1 MNMGPQHP
9 SAHGVFRAILTL
21 EGETVVAVDAVIGY
35 LHRCHEKLAETL
47 TYVQYPSIASK
58 TDYVSA
64 MTAELTYVS
73 AVEKVG
79 KIDVPRRAQYLRVL
93 AAELQRV
100 ASHCLW
106 LGTWCMDMGGAL
118 GGGATVF
125 LYAIR
130 ERELILDLFEA
141 LTGARLLYGFHQV
154 GGVRYD
160 LPAGWTEQCRQTLNL
175 IEQRLREYEAM
186 LEDNPFFLVRTQGV
200 GVISRE
206 LALDVGVCGPL
217 IRGSGIDYDVRRA
230 EPYSSYGEFTF
241 KVPVETAGDCYARYR
256 VRMVEFRESI
266 AIARQ
271 ALDGLP
277 EGPISSRP
285 GVKSVGQVR
294 VPKGEGY
301 ARVEGARGELGC
313 YLVADGGAKPYR
325 LKWRGA
331 SFCNLAV
338 LPHIIPGHKIA
349 DVVAI
354 MGSVDPV
361 FGESRQPAGERRP
374 SIRPL
379 RWLSVVPPILYHAIA
394 AFVVLNVVIGLVTYV
409 TLLERKF
416 AARMQSRIG
425 PYYVGWPHG
434 WLQPIA
440 DALKLMM
447 KEDIVPNQADR
458 WVYNLAPL
466 VFLVPCMLIFATI
479 PFAPGLGVADLNIGV
494 LFFLAVSS
502 LEIVGLFM
510 GGWGSHNKYA
520 LLSAM
525 RAVNQ
530 IISYDL
536 PFVFVALIPVV
547 LAGSLQMSAIVAAQS
562 GLFGWFVFY
571 PVLGQLAFVAF
582 LVATLA
588 AENRVPF
595 DILEAESEL
604 VAGFRVEYSGMKF
617 ALIQLAEYA
626 HMIGTSFLG
635 ALLFLG
641 GWLGPGPE
649 WLGPLWFLLKAMF
662 VFLVVTWVRW
672 SFVRIRVDQI
682 LAISWK
688 LLLPISLVLLLATA
702 FVVAYRSAGVA

>member
-1 MNMGPQHP
+1 M
-9 SAHGVFRAILTL
+9 
-21 EGETVVAVDAVIGY
+21 
-35 LHRCHEKLAETL
+35 
-47 TYVQYPSIASK
+47 
-58 TDYVSA
+58 
-64 MTAELTYVS
+64 
-73 AVEKVG
+73 
-79 KIDVPRRAQYLRVL
+79 
-93 AAELQRV
+93 
-100 ASHCLW
+100 
-106 LGTWCMDMGGAL
+106 
-118 GGGATVF
+118 
-125 LYAIR
+125 
-130 ERELILDLFEA
+130 
-141 LTGARLLYGFHQV
+141 
-154 GGVRYD
+154 
-160 LPAGWTEQCRQTLNL
+160 
-175 IEQRLREYEAM
+175 
-186 LEDNPFFLVRTQGV
+186 
-200 GVISRE
+200 
-206 LALDVGVCGPL
+206 
-217 IRGSGIDYDVRRA
+217 
-230 EPYSSYGEFTF
+230 
-241 KVPVETAGDCYARYR
+241 
-256 VRMVEFRESI
+256 
-266 AIARQ
+266 
-271 ALDGLP
+271 
-277 EGPISSRP
+277 
-285 GVKSVGQVR
+285 
-294 VPKGEGY
+294 
-301 ARVEGARGELGC
+301 
-313 YLVADGGAKPYR
+313 
-325 LKWRGA
+325 
-331 SFCNLAV
+331 
-338 LPHIIPGHKIA
+338 
-349 DVVAI
+349 
-354 MGSVDPV
+354 
-361 FGESRQPAGERRP
+361 
-374 SIRPL
+374 
-379 RWLSVVPPILYHAIA
+379 PPILYHAIA

-530 IISYDL
+530 IIAYDL

-562 GLFGWFVFY
+562 GLFGWYVFY
-571 PVLGQLAFVAF
+571 PVLGQRGDQ
-582 LVATLA
+582 
-588 AENRVPF
+588 EG
-595 DILEAESEL
+595 DE
-604 VAGFRVEYSGMKF
+604 G
-617 ALIQLAEYA
+617 QLAEYA